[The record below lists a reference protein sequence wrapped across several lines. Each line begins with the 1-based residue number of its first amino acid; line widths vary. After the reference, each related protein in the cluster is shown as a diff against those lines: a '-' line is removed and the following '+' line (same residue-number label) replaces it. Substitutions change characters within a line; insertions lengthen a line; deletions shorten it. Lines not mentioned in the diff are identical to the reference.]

1 MAGTGNVDDAAKDDG
16 DSGGSQPWR
25 RWCVAAVATSGLASA
40 VAALQTVG
48 LVVRSRWLLGC
59 DGDAA
64 RYRGEANSGGG
75 GTKNHLLGG
84 HGRPL
89 AAVQQKRLSRREEA
103 GTRGNSDNN
112 AADGSRRSPDHPPF
126 SLPATAGTPR

>member
-1 MAGTGNVDDAAKDDG
+1 VAGTGNVDDAAKDDG

-48 LVVRSRWLLGC
+48 LAVRSRWLLGF

-64 RYRGEANSGGG
+64 RYRGEANGGGG
-75 GTKNHLLGG
+75 GTKNHLGG